1 MGIKSVSKYISLE
14 NIKQIKKD
22 HNIAKSGKEYC
33 QFELDQMQAEKENRM
48 FDKYYKNLMKRADKD
63 WHVALTMI
71 YLIKGENMTSED
83 LKTTQR
89 VIEQI
94 IKSEIDEPMKD
105 FSKIKRY
112 LKFLDEI
119 DNKRRETWNNEK
131 FGSYEE
137 FTDNLIDICDDIPF

>member
-1 MGIKSVSKYISLE
+1 
-14 NIKQIKKD
+14 
-22 HNIAKSGKEYC
+22 
-33 QFELDQMQAEKENRM
+33 
-48 FDKYYKNLMKRADKD
+48 
-63 WHVALTMI
+63 MI

>member
-63 WHVALTMI
+63 
-71 YLIKGENMTSED
+71 
-83 LKTTQR
+83 
-89 VIEQI
+89 
-94 IKSEIDEPMKD
+94 
-105 FSKIKRY
+105 
-112 LKFLDEI
+112 
-119 DNKRRETWNNEK
+119 
-131 FGSYEE
+131 
-137 FTDNLIDICDDIPF
+137 